1 MNLRMLRR
9 ISKRSTH
16 QRFNHVAIITAG
28 KRVLATGYNRGEL
41 HAEEVAIRRLAHI
54 TRNSGGSPNPSS
66 LTLTSLMFKRKN
78 GNIGESFPCND
89 CLQLINKA
97 KIRWVTYVENG
108 VVKTV

>member
-1 MNLRMLRR
+1 MNLRMIRR

-16 QRFNHVAIITAG
+16 QRFNHVAIITSG
-28 KRVLATGYNRGEL
+28 KRVLAVGYNRGEI
-41 HAEEVAIRRLAHI
+41 HAEEVAIRRLAHVS
-54 TRNSGGSPNPSS
+54 RNNRNIPSS

-108 VVKTV
+108 VIKTV